1 MPLAA
6 AKTPLQKQIEA
17 AFKKVMNAGEQDGAN
32 PDQIIADL
40 SADLANA
47 IHTYT
52 TQALVQT
59 TGGIGVITGTAAGPP
74 APVNPVA
81 AVVVGA
87 ALNVAATGTLS

>member
-1 MPLAA
+1 MPLSA

-17 AFKKVMNAGEQDGAN
+17 AFKKVMSAGEQDGAN

-40 SADLANA
+40 AKDLANA
-47 IHTYT
+47 IHSYT

-59 TGGIGVITGTAAGPP
+59 SGGVGQIVGIGTCPP
-74 APVNPVA
+74 PSGVGPVN
-81 AVVVGA
+81 GA